1 MGLFKNLETMEAIL
15 KLLSFT
21 VPVALAVAYDI
32 IVQRRRLKV
41 LEKEHEDWKKD
52 QEEISKNIQQ

>member
-1 MGLFKNLETMEAIL
+1 MGLFKNLETMEDIL

-21 VPVALAVAYDI
+21 VPVALAVVYDI

-41 LEKEHEDWKKD
+41 LEKEHEAWKKD
-52 QEEISKNIQQ
+52 QEEISKNI